1 VCCGKA
7 EGVTGQGLS
16 HTDNGSSL
24 RTRRASTMREVSEM
38 KDEETTHSQVVELGL
53 LIRRV
58 SRVK

>member
-1 VCCGKA
+1 MLWKA

-16 HTDNGSSL
+16 HTDNGSS
-24 RTRRASTMREVSEM
+24 RSQRRASAVREVSEM